1 MRDES
6 KSTKKKLSR
15 RLNQKQAARISPN
28 QIDDDYGNLVFSHSR
43 NTSISSLS
51 ELLADGKDDPTS
63 LLPFQQKHPFITA
76 HMTTPIDQ
84 QAACYFLSNFVLV
97 PEAGTMRGYLDF
109 VLPLMKTSK
118 PSRSLVQAFTA
129 VAFAALGTRPNS
141 KTLVPKAE
149 ISYLQALKEI
159 NSALKDPRTAST
171 DSTLASVMLMASFEV
186 SPKLSIPPKTC
197 I

>member
-1 MRDES
+1 
-6 KSTKKKLSR
+6 
-15 RLNQKQAARISPN
+15 
-28 QIDDDYGNLVFSHSR
+28 
-43 NTSISSLS
+43 
-51 ELLADGKDDPTS
+51 
-63 LLPFQQKHPFITA
+63 
-76 HMTTPIDQ
+76 
-84 QAACYFLSNFVLV
+84 
-97 PEAGTMRGYLDF
+97 MRGYLDF